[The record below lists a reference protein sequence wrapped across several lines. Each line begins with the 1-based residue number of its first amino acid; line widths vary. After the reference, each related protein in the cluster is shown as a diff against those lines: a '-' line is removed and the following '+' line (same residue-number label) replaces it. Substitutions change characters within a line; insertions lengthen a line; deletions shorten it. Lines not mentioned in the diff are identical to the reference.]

1 MLRAV
6 EAQGQGHGH
15 DHDLDRGAEQGE
27 GKDGDGRGQ
36 GGRPLALDYDGR
48 RRGRQAGR
56 KGESGDESD
65 GDYNGGDDSKGW
77 GGRGGGGGGSGSVEG
92 VGLPALIQRT
102 KRRQT
107 ELDGLLYQLTTAT
120 TALAARADERLY
132 LARGT
137 YARARAV
144 YGHANRTT
152 RFHKSTT
159 ALHHYPRHAAIPTTA
174 ATSTTSTTSPLQR
187 RRGAPPT
194 SWRKWAV
201 SEIQPSPLRRPQRP
215 VPSSRRA

>member
-6 EAQGQGHGH
+6 KAQGQGHGH
-15 DHDLDRGAEQGE
+15 DHDLDRDPEQGE
-27 GKDGDGRGQ
+27 GKNGDGRGQ

-48 RRGRQAGR
+48 HRGRQAGR

-65 GDYNGGDDSKGW
+65 GDDFGGDDSKGW
-77 GGRGGGGGGSGSVEG
+77 GGRGGGGVSGSVES

-144 YGHANRTT
+144 YGHTNGTT
-152 RFHKSTT
+152 PFHNSAT
-159 ALHHYPRHAAIPTTA
+159 ALHYPRHATVPTTV
-174 ATSTTSTTSPLQR
+174 ATFTTSTTPPLQK

-201 SEIQPSPLRRPQRP
+201 SRIQPSPLRRPQRP